1 MSSLFVDRMT
11 TDDKYCP
18 RNMQNFQVQFEAF
31 LFKKKKQKFSY
42 FFLHFW
48 NVHEIWNI
56 LTKNMSILA

>member
-1 MSSLFVDRMT
+1 MT

-31 LFKKKKQKFSY
+31 LFKKKSKTFSY